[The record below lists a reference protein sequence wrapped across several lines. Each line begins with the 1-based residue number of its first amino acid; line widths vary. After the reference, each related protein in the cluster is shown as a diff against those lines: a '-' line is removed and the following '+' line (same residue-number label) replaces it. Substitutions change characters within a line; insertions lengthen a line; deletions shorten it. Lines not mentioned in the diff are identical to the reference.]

1 MMDPFPSPALAWP
14 DGQTRWRVCV
24 LPDRQRDLELF
35 DLIDKARKVFSSFP
49 GSLVEVPDAH
59 LNAPVYPVPG
69 SPGDAKV
76 GMLTALLATELGA
89 RLAAMPGFTLLA
101 GPGSAE
107 TESVLL
113 DLDGDQVGDPW
124 DELSGGVGDAVG
136 RIFGDEVPGAMF
148 PPPHLT
154 LAFGA
159 QPCDSGRIQARL
171 RTQVRPALAPL
182 TVDAVH
188 LVAVTQHPDAH
199 TYTLDTNPIRIPL
212 RERAA

>member
-1 MMDPFPSPALAWP
+1 MDSFPSPALVWP
-14 DGQTRWRVCV
+14 HGQTRWRVCV

-35 DLIDKARKVFSSFP
+35 DLIDKARKVFSGFP
-49 GSLVEVPDAH
+49 GTLVEVPDAH

-69 SPGDAKV
+69 SAQDPNV
-76 GMLTALLATELGA
+76 GLLTSLLTTELGA
-89 RLAAMPGFTLLA
+89 RLGAMPSFTLLA
-101 GPGSAE
+101 GPASAE

-124 DELSGGVGDAVG
+124 DELSGRVGDAVG
-136 RIFGDEVPGAMF
+136 RMFGDEAPGLTV

-154 LAFGA
+154 LAYGA
-159 QPCDSGRIQARL
+159 QPCDSGLIQARL
-171 RTQVRPALAPL
+171 RTQARPALAPF

-188 LVAVTQHPDAH
+188 LVVVTQHPDAH
-199 TYTLDTNPIRIPL
+199 TYTLAANPIRIPL